1 MFEGDLSKKIGNS
14 DLTKKLQTQMKNGGL
29 DNKSQQI
36 IFDAVYNTRQ
46 KFASMLNTIREGSTA
61 QVMLPKDLRNMPGLM
76 GDRVKMMIGNTYKI
90 FQNPY
95 VDSLS
100 GYVPTEQSIN
110 KVKEL
115 LKRHAAKHGRDLS
128 EDQLNYRINEILS
141 TVTKFT
147 KGTQLPSFKMTDV
160 TQGARTPDIR
170 KNFVQ
175 ILSKENKNG
184 VLQQKL

>member
-1 MFEGDLSKKIGNS
+1 MFEGDLSKKLG
-14 DLTKKLQTQMKNGGL
+14 DLKLTKKLEKQIINGGL
-29 DNKSQQI
+29 DKESRKI
-36 IFDAVYNTRQ
+36 IFDGIYNSRQ
-46 KFASMLNTIREGSTA
+46 KFVELLEKIREGSTA

-147 KGTQLPSFKMTDV
+147 KGTQLP
-160 TQGARTPDIR
+160 
-170 KNFVQ
+170 
-175 ILSKENKNG
+175 
-184 VLQQKL
+184 